1 MTDTKYEKDTKTK
14 KQRKL
19 AGLYFL
25 YLELWGG
32 VGEGGGGVFWGR
44 G

>member
-32 VGEGGGGVFWGR
+32 VWVWGVRGGV
-44 G
+44 